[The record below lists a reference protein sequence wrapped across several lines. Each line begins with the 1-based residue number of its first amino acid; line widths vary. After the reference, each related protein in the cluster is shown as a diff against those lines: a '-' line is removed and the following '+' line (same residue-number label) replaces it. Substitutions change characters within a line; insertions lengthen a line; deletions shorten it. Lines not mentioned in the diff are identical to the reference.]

1 MKFND
6 CCRPL
11 LLKLMLTLN
20 ESSSFVC
27 FLLLTL
33 SSVSVLLANNTN
45 IIVCPPETAY
55 TPCYCNEYSPGVL
68 TLDCLGRN
76 LGDSRISE
84 ILDAFL
90 LNDNISSSSA
100 LGEIE
105 LDLNQLTRVPDQIK
119 YFPQLTLVSLDFNLI
134 TSLDSV
140 AFNFTDAANPIRY
153 LGLASN
159 QLATIA
165 PGAFQGLLHNN
176 LKCYYYCFHQ
186 ALECS
191 VITFR
196 D

>member
-11 LLKLMLTLN
+11 LFKLMLTLN

-33 SSVSVLLANNTN
+33 SSVSVLLANITDVV
-45 IIVCPPETAY
+45 VCPPETAY

-68 TLDCLGRN
+68 TLLGRN

-90 LNDNISSSSA
+90 LNDNINGSSA
-100 LGEIE
+100 LGELE

-140 AFNFTDAANPIRY
+140 AFNFTDAANPIRSWDWPVINWRQS
-153 LGLASN
+153 L
-159 QLATIA
+159 QEH
-165 PGAFQGLLHNN
+165 F
-176 LKCYYYCFHQ
+176 KVCYMIIIN
-186 ALECS
+186 AII
-191 VITFR
+191 ITVFTKHSSTQ
-196 D
+196 